1 MLLEHFAG
9 DKREKVELTL
19 VVLSFFRLPLHPA
32 VELFLVVKEE
42 EFVFENL
49 RAANFSLL
57 FFSISLGNIT
67 QVLSVLIDLHISLLL
82 FLCEVHAH
90 LFQMVLKKLLV
101 GLLSSEIDSLAET
114 NQIDRLLVGGGQTLG
129 TVHISSSIESSL

>member
-9 DKREKVELTL
+9 YKREKVELTL
-19 VVLSFFRLPLHPA
+19 VVLSFFRLLLHPA

-67 QVLSVLIDLHISLLL
+67 QVLSVLLDLNISLLL

-90 LFQMVLKKLLV
+90 LFQMILKKLLV
-101 GLLSSEIDSLAET
+101 GLLVSEIDSLAET
-114 NQIDRLLVGGGQTLG
+114 HQIDRLLVGRGHTLG